1 MAKRRDQRQERPV
14 RPEQRKRTAKEVR
27 LAKEERKKRI
37 RRRRRRRILVLLLE
51 ILILAA
57 LSVAAYAIFK
67 LDKLDHVT
75 LNVDTNGW
83 TQEGYTNIALFG
95 NDSRGEGGEDG
106 GPARSDTIIIASLNN
121 ETKEV
126 KLVSVYRDTMLE
138 QEGQHYDKANVAY
151 AQGGPEEAV
160 NMLNRNLDLDIQ
172 DYVSVNFLALADVVD
187 LLGGIELDLT
197 YEEVVHMNNYCV
209 ETSEVTGKDYER
221 IEPEEAGTY
230 HLNGVQAVSYAR
242 IRYTSGGDFTRTE
255 RQRLLIEKVAEKAKK
270 AGIVKIN
277 EIIDEVLPEVSTS
290 LTPKE
295 ILSMAVGVFDY
306 TIGETKGFPFD
317 AATPE
322 EVPGYTGSYVV
333 PVGLE
338 KNVVDLHE
346 FLFPGEPYTPTE
358 TLTFISDNIAYITGY
373 YPDPEESE
381 DESADG
387 SAAGDGGDSGAQ
399 DAAGSPEGDE

>member
-1 MAKRRDQRQERPV
+1 MAKKRS
-14 RPEQRKRTAKEVR
+14 RKAAR
-27 LAKEERKKRI
+27 LTKEERKKRL
-37 RRRRRRRILVLLLE
+37 RKRRRRRIMVLVLE
-51 ILILAA
+51 IIILAV
-57 LSVAAYAIFK
+57 LCVAAYAIFK
-67 LDKLDHVT
+67 LGKLNHVT
-75 LNVDTNGW
+75 LNVDNNGW

-95 NDSRGEGGEDG
+95 NDSRGEAGEDG

-160 NMLNRNLDLDIQ
+160 SMLNRNLDLDIQ

-187 LLGGIELDLT
+187 LLGGVDMDLT

-255 RQRLLIEKVAEKAKK
+255 RQRLLIEKVAEKAKD

-290 LTPKE
+290 LSASE
-295 ILSMAVGVFDY
+295 ILQMAVGVFDY
-306 TIGETKGFPFD
+306 SLGDTQGFPID

-322 EVPGYTGSYVV
+322 SVPGYSGSYVV

-338 KNVVDLHE
+338 NNVIQLHE
-346 FLFPGEPYTPTE
+346 FLFPDENYIPTE
-358 TLTFISDNIAYITGY
+358 KLTSISDNIAYITGI
-373 YPDPEESE
+373 YPELENKGEPEE
-381 DESADG
+381 
-387 SAAGDGGDSGAQ
+387 
-399 DAAGSPEGDE
+399 

>member
-1 MAKRRDQRQERPV
+1 MTKGEDMAKKRS
-14 RPEQRKRTAKEVR
+14 RKAAR
-27 LAKEERKKRI
+27 LTKEERKKRL
-37 RRRRRRRILVLLLE
+37 RKKRRRRIIVLLLE
-51 ILILAA
+51 IIILAV
-57 LSVAAYAIFK
+57 LCVAAYVIFK
-67 LDKLDHVT
+67 LGKLNHVT
-75 LNVDTNGW
+75 LNADNNGW

-95 NDSRGEGGEDG
+95 NDSRGDTGVDG
-106 GPARSDTIIIASLNN
+106 GSSRSDTIIIASLNN

-160 NMLNRNLDLDIQ
+160 SMLNRNLDLDIQ

-187 LLGGIELDLT
+187 LLGGVDMDLT

-255 RQRLLIEKVAEKAKK
+255 RQRLLIEKVVEKAKG

-277 EIIDEVLPEVSTS
+277 EIINEVLPEVSTS
-290 LTPKE
+290 LSSTE
-295 ILSMAVGVFDY
+295 ILQMAVGVFDY
-306 TIGETKGFPFD
+306 SLGDTEGFPID

-322 EVPGYTGSYVV
+322 SIPGYSGSYVV

-338 KNVVDLHE
+338 KNVIQLHE
-346 FLFPGEPYTPTE
+346 FLFPDEDYTPTE
-358 TLTFISDNIAYITGY
+358 KLTSISDNIAYITGI
-373 YPDPEESE
+373 YPESDDEGESE
-381 DESADG
+381 E
-387 SAAGDGGDSGAQ
+387 
-399 DAAGSPEGDE
+399 